1 MKPFD
6 DVRLRG
12 FSHRTSVS
20 DAWDWIDSHCQLLDE
35 QLVPLSRASRRV
47 LACDITSHVDVPAF
61 RRAMMDGYAV
71 RAADTRGATPSNR
84 VTLRLI
90 GHVFP
95 GHPFAGDVAPGEAL
109 RIMTGAA
116 VPATADAVLPVEQTE
131 LVGDQVCVL
140 GDVPPTKNVG
150 DIGED
155 VSRGTVV
162 LSRNRCLRP
171 QDLGLLSSI
180 GIAGV
185 PVVRQPR
192 VRLIITGN
200 ELLPPGATGGAFQT
214 VDANSPM
221 LRAFVER
228 DGGIVVDRAFL
239 TADDPAAILAAME
252 DSEADFVLV
261 SGGSSVGAEDHAPR
275 VLATHGELAI
285 HGIAIRPG
293 SPAGMGRLNNRLVFL
308 LPGNPVSCL
317 AAYDFFAGR
326 AIRGSAGRDR
336 DWTYSRR
343 QLELQHKIASQLG
356 RVDYVR
362 VRVTSQG
369 VEPLSIAGASTLSST
384 TRADGFVIVPAESEG
399 LPEGSSVDVFLYD

>member
-1 MKPFD
+1 
-6 DVRLRG
+6 
-12 FSHRTSVS
+12 
-20 DAWDWIDSHCQLLDE
+20 
-35 QLVPLSRASRRV
+35 
-47 LACDITSHVDVPAF
+47 
-61 RRAMMDGYAV
+61 
-71 RAADTRGATPSNR
+71 